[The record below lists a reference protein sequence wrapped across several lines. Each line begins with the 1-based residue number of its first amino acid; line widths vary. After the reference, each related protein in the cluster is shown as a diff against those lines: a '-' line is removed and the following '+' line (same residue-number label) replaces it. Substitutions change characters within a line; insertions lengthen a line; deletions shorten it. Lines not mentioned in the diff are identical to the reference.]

1 MSRYVEELH
10 TKEDTTNLRDS
21 LLFFLGLVTVVSV
34 FGIVFWVAV

>member
-10 TKEDTTNLRDS
+10 TKEDTTNLWDS
-21 LLFFLGLVTVVSV
+21 FLFFLGLIAVVSV